1 LIGSLHQGFPLLLL
15 SYHYTTHIHNM
26 TTHSTSSSITLT
38 EANPPSKQSPQV
50 KDADAEAPN
59 QEPSPDIAP
68 APQLSWARKHILL
81 ALFAMISMY
90 LRSSN
95 ELSSL
100 GQATIVDICNIS
112 GARMAVSP
120 VTHDL
125 DLPPSQGVWVI
136 NAYVSAFAA
145 FQLVAGR
152 FADTF
157 QVQILFILVL
167 SAWVLSVLLHRSS
180 PTNTHSSRPF
190 AMAKAQMPSRSVK
203 FSLDGVV
210 RGRLHPSVGQSRS
223 NHHQVT

>member
-1 LIGSLHQGFPLLLL
+1 
-15 SYHYTTHIHNM
+15 M

-136 NAYVSAFAA
+136 NAYALAFAA
-145 FQLVAGR
+145 FLLVAGR
-152 FADTF
+152 LADTF
-157 QVQILFILVL
+157 QVRILFVLGLVGL
-167 SAWVLSVLLHRSS
+167 GTLCLVTSFVENKYGFFVLRGISGLFGALIIPSA
-180 PTNTHSSRPF
+180 
-190 AMAKAQMPSRSVK
+190 
-203 FSLDGVV
+203 
-210 RGRLHPSVGQSRS
+210 
-223 NHHQVT
+223 